1 MTASPPVS
9 VVVVSWNTRD
19 LLARCLDSLAISH
32 SAGLAHVVVVDNAS
46 SDGSA
51 ELVRERYQWAELVA
65 TQENLGFGT
74 AVNVGARASDS
85 PWIAAA
91 NADIELSEDTLGE
104 LLQAGS
110 RWPRCGVL
118 APRLVQSDDY
128 VQGSVFAFPRLLTI
142 LLASTGFFAL
152 SPRLASRMH
161 SGRWDPEREA
171 EVEWALGAF
180 LMLRREAFVAVGG
193 FDERLWMYAE
203 DLDLCWRLRRADWA
217 TVYVPGA
224 AVRHVGGA
232 STSQAFGAPSGT
244 PEMLEAGYGWIARRR
259 GIPTA
264 LAFGFVASA
273 GAAARVAFYA
283 VGALLRIPGGSDRMR
298 GNWTWFA
305 LTVRSVWAVAIAGK

>member
-104 LLQAGS
+104 LLQAGA

-128 VQGSVFAFPRLLTI
+128 VQGSVFAFPRLWTI

-180 LMLRREAFVAVGG
+180 LMLRRDAFEAVGG

-203 DLDLCWRLRRADWA
+203 DLDLCWRLRRAAGRPFTFRAPRSA
-217 TVYVPGA
+217 TSGVPRLRKLSGPRVVPRRCWRPATAGLPVGAECRRLSHSASSPVPGLPLA
-224 AVRHVGGA
+224 WPSTPLELYFA
-232 STSQAFGAPSGT
+232 S
-244 PEMLEAGYGWIARRR
+244 
-259 GIPTA
+259 
-264 LAFGFVASA
+264 
-273 GAAARVAFYA
+273 RVARTGCA
-283 VGALLRIPGGSDRMR
+283 GIGHGLR
-298 GNWTWFA
+298 
-305 LTVRSVWAVAIAGK
+305 